1 MSLDL
6 PLVWAGLIATA
17 VLLYVV
23 LDGFD
28 LGLGILFPFARSA
41 QDRDVM
47 MNTVAPVWDG
57 NETWLV
63 LGGGGLLA
71 AFPLAYSILMPAL
84 YLPVLLML
92 AGLILRGVAF
102 EFRFRARKRGRKL
115 WTQAFA
121 GGSILAAFAQGLI
134 LGGFIQGVT
143 VADDRFAGGPFDWL
157 TPYTLLVAVGLVVG
171 YALLGAAWL
180 MFKTTDDLHGDA
192 RRWTRITAIATAVLL
207 AAVSIATLYAHPVI
221 GQRWGFAGGLF
232 DGVDWADFG
241 PRALIPVI
249 GLAGLGMILLGARKG
264 SHGWPFVGAL
274 TVFLSGYMGLAVSFA
289 PYVVP
294 YAVNFRQG
302 AAPDNAL
309 GLMLVGTAVILP
321 TILAYTAWVYWV
333 FRGKMTTET
342 GYHH

>member
-6 PLVWAGLIATA
+6 PLIWAGLIAAA

-28 LGLGILFPFARSA
+28 LGIGILFPFARSPGE
-41 QDRDVM
+41 RDVM

-71 AFPLAYSILMPAL
+71 AFPLAYSVLMPAF

-102 EFRFRARKRGRKL
+102 EFRFRARARGRRF
-115 WTQAFA
+115 WTQMFA
-121 GGSILAAFAQGLI
+121 AGSILTTLAQGLI
-134 LGGFIQGVT
+134 LGGFIQGV
-143 VADDRFAGGPFDWL
+143 VVRDERFAGGQFDWL
-157 TPYTLLVAVGLVVG
+157 TPYSLLVSLGLLAG
-171 YALLGAAWL
+171 YALLGATWL
-180 MFKTTDDLHGDA
+180 MMKTKDNLHGDA
-192 RRWTRITAIATAVLL
+192 RRWSLAAGGATAVLL
-207 AAVSIATLYAHPVI
+207 AAVSVATLVVHPRVAA
-221 GQRWGFAGGLF
+221 RWGVNLGGEVA
-232 DGVDWADFG
+232 VDWAMLA
-241 PRALIPVI
+241 PLLAIPLL
-249 GLAGLGMILLGARKG
+249 GLAGLAIVFLAGRRG
-264 SHGWPFVGAL
+264 SHRWPFVGAL
-274 TVFLSGYMGLAVSFA
+274 LVFLSGYIGLAVGFA

-294 YAVNFRQG
+294 YAVDFRQA

-309 GLMLVGTAVILP
+309 GLMLAGTAVILP
-321 TILAYTAWVYWV
+321 MILVYTAWVYWV
-333 FRGKMTTET
+333 FRGKIDEDA